1 MTATPEEK
9 LADAKQAWLDAVVA
23 EEELRDCRSEVAI
36 HVAAYQRRETLSA
49 YRRARNNMIQGLN

>member
-23 EEELRDCRSEVAI
+23 EEELRDCQNEWQIQVY
-36 HVAAYQRRETLSA
+36 AYQRRDTLSA